1 MKKHFFLASTVFA
14 AVCLVGCAQ
23 KQVVPSSEMALAEDA
38 VAEASSAG
46 AYEFAPLEIEMA
58 EDKIEQAKIAIQAKN
73 NLEAKRLLEKAQ
85 VDAKLA
91 ESKARTAK
99 TQKSVNELQKSID
112 VLREEIERKAAE

>member
-1 MKKHFFLASTVFA
+1 MKQKIFLASTVFA

-23 KQVVPSSEMALAEDA
+23 KHKVPTSEMALADEA

-58 EDKIEQAKIAIQAKN
+58 EEKIEQAKIAIQAKD

-99 TQKSVNELQKSID
+99 TQKAVNELQKSID
-112 VLREEIERKAAE
+112 VLKEEIERKAAE